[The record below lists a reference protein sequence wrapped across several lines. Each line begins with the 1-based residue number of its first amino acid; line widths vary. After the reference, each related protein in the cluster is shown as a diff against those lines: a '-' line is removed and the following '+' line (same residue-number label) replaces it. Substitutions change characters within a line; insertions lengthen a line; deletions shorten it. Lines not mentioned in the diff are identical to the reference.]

1 MTTEIRQLRF
11 VAPPGAARLLLVRH
25 GESEP
30 VREGVPVPLLDGC
43 SNPALDP
50 VGHEQAARL
59 AKRLAAEEAIAA
71 IYVTPLVRTQQTA
84 APLAESLGL
93 EPRVEP
99 ALQEIFLGEWEGG
112 SFRRHVMD
120 SHPIAVRLREEQR
133 WEVIPGAEPSAA
145 FEERV
150 SEGVRRVAGAH
161 PDETVV
167 VVSHGGTISQALATA
182 SQARPFAFMN
192 IDNASISELVV
203 AGDVWT
209 VRRFNDTAHL
219 SD

>member
-1 MTTEIRQLRF
+1 MAEIRQLRF

-30 VREGVPVPLLDGC
+30 VRDGIPVPLLDGC
-43 SNPALDP
+43 SNPELDP

-59 AKRLAAEEAIAA
+59 AARLAAEEQIAA

-84 APLAESLGL
+84 APLAQRLGL

-112 SFRRHVMD
+112 GFRRHVVD
-120 SHPIAVRLREEQR
+120 RHPVAVRLREEQR
-133 WEVIPGAEPSAA
+133 WEVIPGAEPSAK
-145 FEERV
+145 FESRV
-150 SEGVRRVAGAH
+150 REGIDRVAATH
-161 PDETVV
+161 PDETTVV
-167 VVSHGGTISQALATA
+167 VAHGGTISQALATA
-182 SQARPFAFMN
+182 TQARPFSFMN
-192 IDNASISELVV
+192 VDNASISELVV
-203 AGDVWT
+203 TGDIWT

-219 SD
+219 I

>member
-1 MTTEIRQLRF
+1 MPEVRQLRF

-50 VGHEQAARL
+50 VGVEQAQRVAERL
-59 AKRLAAEEAIAA
+59 AGQPIAA
-71 IYVTPLVRTQQTA
+71 IYVTPLVRTHQTA
-84 APLAESLGL
+84 APLAERLDI

-112 SFRRHVMD
+112 HFRRHVMD
-120 SHPIAVRLREEQR
+120 RHPVAVRLHEEQR
-133 WEVIPGAEPSAA
+133 WEVIPGAEPSARVA
-145 FEERV
+145 ERV
-150 SEGVRRVAGAH
+150 REGIARIAAAH
-161 PDETVV
+161 DDETAVV
-167 VVSHGGTISQALATA
+167 VAHGGSISQALAIATE
-182 SQARPFAFMN
+182 SRPFAFMSV
-192 IDNASISELVV
+192 DNASISELVV
-203 AGDVWT
+203 AEDAWT

-219 SD
+219 A

>member
-1 MTTEIRQLRF
+1 MAEVRQLRF

-30 VREGVPVPLLDGC
+30 VRDGVPVPLLDGC

-50 VGHEQAARL
+50 IGHDQAARL
-59 AKRLAAEEAIAA
+59 AARLADEEQIAA

-84 APLAESLGL
+84 APLAERLEL

-112 SFRRHVMD
+112 HFRRHVMD
-120 SHPIAVRLREEQR
+120 RHPVAVRLHEEQR
-133 WEVIPGAEPSAA
+133 WEVIPGAEPSAR
-145 FEERV
+145 FEARV
-150 SEGVRRVAGAH
+150 REGIVRVAAAH

-167 VVSHGGTISQALATA
+167 VVAHGGSISQALATA
-182 SQARPFAFMN
+182 AQARPFAFMSV
-192 IDNASISELVV
+192 DNASISELVV
-203 AGDVWT
+203 AGDAWT

-219 SD
+219 A

>member
-1 MTTEIRQLRF
+1 
-11 VAPPGAARLLLVRH
+11 VAPPGATRLLLVRH

-43 SNPALDP
+43 SNPDLDP
-50 VGHEQAARL
+50 VGHEQAARV
-59 AKRLAAEEAIAA
+59 AERLAREEPGIAA

-84 APLAESLGL
+84 APLAERLGL
-93 EPRVEP
+93 EPREEP

-112 SFRRHVMD
+112 HFRRHVLD
-120 SHPIAVRLREEQR
+120 RHPVAVRLHSEQR

-145 FEERV
+145 FEARVREGIERV
-150 SEGVRRVAGAH
+150 AAAH

-167 VVSHGGTISQALATA
+167 VVSHGGAISQALATA
-182 SQARPFAFMN
+182 SEARPFAFMN

-203 AGDVWT
+203 AGDAWT

-219 SD
+219 A